1 MMTKERLR
9 ELRDIAIA
17 DMATG
22 DETDSTDHVLEL
34 IAEVERLQAELGRQT
49 TYVHELEEAMDTD
62 RLLKIQTAQWRNFVP
77 HVGPPDTTPCVQ
89 VPLGPGGCTCGH
101 LNCPTCCG
109 QQGPKADARD
119 GGL

>member
-1 MMTKERLR
+1 MMTKERLQ
-9 ELRDIAIA
+9 EIRDTAIA

-34 IAEVERLQAELGRQT
+34 IAEVERLQAVIEQ
-49 TYVHELEEAMDTD
+49 D
-62 RLLKIQTAQWRNFVP
+62 AQWRRMTSDGFGPKDWAEINKHHVP

-89 VPLGPGGCTCGH
+89 VPIT
-101 LNCPTCCG
+101 
-109 QQGPKADARD
+109 DARD